1 MRAVCADFWR
11 DIKASARRFSEFTN
25 CHKGVIAILTLA
37 LIFLYGQEIF
47 YYDISIDSE
56 IALSSQAEILNSWV
70 AIDRFG
76 LVLTKKLFG
85 LTRFVPAASNLLM
98 VLTLGFSAFFF
109 DFCIQEWKDQ
119 EQS

>member
-11 DIKASARRFSEFTN
+11 DIKASARRFSEFTK
-25 CHKGVIAILTLA
+25 CHTGVIAVLTLA

-76 LVLTKKLFG
+76 LVL
-85 LTRFVPAASNLLM
+85 RMYVE
-98 VLTLGFSAFFF
+98 VFS
-109 DFCIQEWKDQ
+109 
-119 EQS
+119 